1 MDDIAIARILDRHLG
16 QRPDAPAVI
25 ARSGTLTYAQLDAAA
40 DAAAGALWELGVR
53 PGDRVA
59 ACLPNDLDIVV
70 AFHGAQRVGALWA
83 GIGEAL
89 APAEQQALVGMIEP
103 RVVLA
108 GPRCAIPPAHAD
120 NSNKPGG
127 RVRGAA
133 IVDTGRWRRLT
144 GEGRPAPRVDIDP
157 RAPAGIAFSSGTTG
171 APKAIVHSQRGL
183 LLPAR
188 VLAETR
194 GYGPSLRKGD
204 SFPLTILNL
213 QVLCTLLAAVS
224 GGTAVVM
231 DRRDP
236 DGVADWIQRHR
247 VTVWNGAPAQLYD
260 LARRPELDLSSL
272 AEAWT
277 GGGDTPEHVRAAFGE
292 AHHVPVVVS
301 YGLSEAPTCVSIDP
315 PSGAHRDGAAGQVL
329 PHLDVTTADGELI
342 VTAAAAGPWKDAWC
356 PPLGQWENGQIVDN
370 SKRPG
375 AVETGDIGSVDAD
388 GWLTVTDRK
397 KLMIVRGGGNV
408 SPAEV
413 ERVLTEHPAV
423 HRAVVF
429 GVPDERLGERVAA
442 LVVAEDG
449 MRADAGALAEFCGR
463 RLARYKVPER
473 WGLAAELPVNAMNK
487 VIRTALPDL
496 LRSAPPLEE
505 KR

>member
-1 MDDIAIARILDRHLG
+1 MGEIAIARILDRHLG
-16 QRPDAPAVI
+16 QRPQAPAVI

-40 DAAAGALWELGVR
+40 GAAAGALWELGVR

-70 AFHGAQRVGALWA
+70 AFHGAQRIGAVWA

-89 APAEQQALVGMIEP
+89 APAEQRALAGMIEP

-108 GPRCAIPPAHAD
+108 GARCALAD
-120 NSNKPGG
+120 NSNK
-127 RVRGAA
+127 RGAA
-133 IVDTGRWRRLT
+133 IVDADTWRQLA
-144 GEGRPAPRVDIDP
+144 GEGRPAPGVDIDP

-171 APKAIVHSQRGL
+171 TPKAIVHSHRNL

-194 GYGPSLRKGD
+194 GYGPGLRKGD

-213 QVLCTLLAAVS
+213 QVLCTLLAAVA

-236 DGVADWIQRHR
+236 DGVAGWIQRHH

-260 LARRPELDLSSL
+260 LARRPDLDLSSL
-272 AEAWT
+272 SEAWT
-277 GGGDTPEHVRAAFGE
+277 GGGDAPEHVRAAFGE
-292 AHHVPVVVS
+292 THQIPVVVS

-342 VTAAAAGPWKDAWC
+342 LQAAHEGPWKDAWR
-356 PPLGQWENGQIVDN
+356 PPLGRWENGEIVDN
-370 SKRPG
+370 SKKPG
-375 AVETGDIGSVDAD
+375 AVETGDIGDVDAE

-423 HRAVVF
+423 RRAVVF
-429 GVPDERLGERVAA
+429 GMPDDRLGERVAA
-442 LVVAEDG
+442 LVIPE
-449 MRADAGALAEFCGR
+449 AGATPAAGDLRAFCGK
-463 RLARYKVPER
+463 RLARYKVPEQ
-473 WGLAAELPVNAMNK
+473 WGLAAGLPVNAMNK

-496 LRSAPPLEE
+496 LRSAPPL
-505 KR
+505 